1 MNQINID
8 SLLQIG
14 SSTKIDQTLKLDA
27 SQLYQALLQIGRDQ
41 DARLTIQT
49 PQGPLQLTLPTPA
62 ALQMQ
67 ATSQQLIAASNANL
81 PSTPSAPSAAQAV
94 PVELSNNLPTE
105 TKLLVQIQPLG
116 TEQLLLTVRHAGKP
130 LHIALQAGQLLQL
143 LQQPAPGPAQ
153 HFSVQAQQIAGQTEL
168 STLQWPV
175 QISRQGQQVQIQ
187 LPQGQL
193 LQVSQALLPEA
204 KLWPEQKPL
213 SARLELQVQGGQL
226 SIQLRLT
233 DVGQSPVS
241 AASTA
246 LTSAA
251 SPSSANSTQLTSN
264 MTGSVVAS
272 NSPYSPTIA
281 KADHATSSRSAAA
294 EPRANPHDN
303 PRGNANANA
312 SNTQH
317 TLQSASLNANLTA
330 NPPAGGN
337 ITASAA
343 ALALKPALQ
352 QQLLPLLARASWPE
366 QLGSDVR
373 NWLAA
378 ARVTAPST
386 GASSWQWQLKQPS
399 AQQIQLELIPQAEP
413 RQLKL
418 SVSEIG
424 RPLHFLAQQTTATSA
439 APTPKIDSRD
449 LWRQWLPL
457 SQTTPDLLADSPT
470 LPPAVRQLLQEIR
483 SQHPDA
489 AKLQSQQQ
497 LMQQLSAALQFNP
510 LQMPA
515 QPNSAAG
522 GLAIAIQL
530 LLGRLGAQ
538 LPADRQPVPQKEK
551 LQQLIGQLD
560 RSQSAQLLRQLSGH
574 SSQLQSAQIANLEQQ
589 ASPTQ
594 AQKPEQ
600 QLLIQLPL
608 LQHGE
613 SRFTELAI
621 SEREAD
627 GSRGNSKQRCWQ
639 LTMKFDLGSQGEML
653 VQVRLLG
660 KEVSLQFYADNEKTV
675 QDTGQFL
682 PLFKDRLTMQGL
694 QVAEAGCQLGK
705 IPEHL
710 YQRGTSLLQ
719 VRV

>member
-1 MNQINID
+1 MHQINID

-14 SSTKIDQTLKLDA
+14 SSTKIDQTFKLDP

-49 PQGPLQLTLPTPA
+49 PQGALQLSLPVPA
-62 ALQMQ
+62 AQQMLT
-67 ATSQQLIAASNANL
+67 TSQQLIAASTSNL
-81 PSTPSAPSAAQAV
+81 SGAPNHAGSAPAA
-94 PVELSNNLPTE
+94 PVEGSNNLPTE
-105 TKLLVQIQPLG
+105 TKLLVQLQPMG
-116 TEQLLLTVRHAGKP
+116 TEQVLLTVRHTGKP

-168 STLQWPV
+168 NSLQWPV
-175 QISRQGQQVQIQ
+175 QISRQGQQLQIQ

-193 LQVSQALLPEA
+193 LQVNQALLPEA
-204 KLWPEQKPL
+204 KLWPEQKQLP
-213 SARLELQVQGGQL
+213 ARLELQVQGGQL
-226 SIQLRLT
+226 SMQLRLT
-233 DVGQSPVS
+233 DGGQTPAS
-241 AASTA
+241 AASTS
-246 LTSAA
+246 TSTN
-251 SPSSANSTQLTSN
+251 SANSAPVTSN
-264 MTGSVVAS
+264 MTSAVVAS
-272 NSPYSPTIA
+272 NSLNAPSSA
-281 KADHATSSRSAAA
+281 AADHAGPSRLTAA
-294 EPRANPHDN
+294 EPRGGVNTS
-303 PRGNANANA
+303 A
-312 SNTQH
+312 SGSASQN
-317 TLQSASLNANLTA
+317 TLQSASLNSNLNTNLNTHQAAKSNTTA
-330 NPPAGGN
+330 VA
-337 ITASAA
+337 I
-343 ALALKPALQ
+343 ALKPALQ

-378 ARVTAPST
+378 ARVAAPST
-386 GASSWQWQLKQPS
+386 GASSWQWQLKHPA

-424 RPLHFLAQQTTATSA
+424 RPLNFLAQQAAATTP
-439 APTPKIDSRD
+439 APTLKVDSRD

-457 SQTTPDLLADSPT
+457 SQATPDLLADSPS
-470 LPPAVRQLLQEIR
+470 LPPAVRQLLQELR

-510 LQMPA
+510 LQMPT

-589 ASPTQ
+589 ASPAQ

-608 LQHGE
+608 LQQGE

-627 GSRGNSKQRCWQ
+627 GSRGNTKQRCWQ
-639 LTMKFDLGSQGEML
+639 LTMKFDLGEQGEML
-653 VQVRLLG
+653 VQVRLQG

-682 PLFKDRLTMQGL
+682 PLFKDRLSMQGL